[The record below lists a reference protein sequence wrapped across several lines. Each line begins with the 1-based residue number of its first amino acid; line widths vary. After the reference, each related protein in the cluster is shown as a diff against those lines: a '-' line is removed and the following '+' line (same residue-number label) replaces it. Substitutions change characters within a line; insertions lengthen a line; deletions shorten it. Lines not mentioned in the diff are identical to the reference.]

1 MAVEFDGGVVIGAD
15 SRTSSGTYVS
25 NRVTDKLT
33 RITDKIYCCRSGSA
47 ADTQAIADIVAYS
60 LNFHEYVSFFV
71 VVVEYLDDRNIT
83 ARVNYYRTF
92 HISSLKTNRNQTGE
106 EPLVSE
112 AAAEIQNYC
121 FNYRDQLLAGI
132 IVAGWD
138 KQNGGQVYQV
148 PLGGMCIRR
157 KYAIGG
163 SGSSYVHGFLREF
176 YREDMNRNET
186 IEFVKKG

>member
-1 MAVEFDGGVVIGAD
+1 MSKYTLFVQTFFHFH
-15 SRTSSGTYVS
+15 SLHGTCFIPVF
-25 NRVTDKLT
+25 
-33 RITDKIYCCRSGSA
+33 I
-47 ADTQAIADIVAYS
+47 
-60 LNFHEYVSFFV
+60 H
-71 VVVEYLDDRNIT
+71 
-83 ARVNYYRTF
+83 
-92 HISSLKTNRNQTGE
+92 RNQTGD
-106 EPLVSE
+106 EPLVAE

-157 KYAIGG
+157 NYAIGG

-176 YREDMNRNET
+176 YRPGMSRDET
-186 IEFVKKG
+186 VQFVKKGKFESVLKSYRNIDQL